1 MKHKRRFALPAL
13 LLAAL
18 LAAALLPGCAAQG
31 SGTLRVGVKDDVAN
45 FGLYDDESGRY
56 SGLEID
62 LAELLAQQL
71 GYRDV
76 AFTTVT
82 AATREEL
89 IDDGSLDMV
98 IATYSVTDERR
109 ERYDFST
116 PYYTDST
123 GLLVERSSLFDSITQ
138 LKGCRIGMMRGA
150 ANALAMARY
159 MAMRG
164 IIDRFVVADFDPG
177 RFDGGLDFV
186 EFDSY
191 ADIAQALE
199 CGKVDAF
206 LADQSI
212 LSGYRTDDRVLLEDA
227 FAIQQYG
234 VCTQKGSALSARV
247 DEAIRTWKADGTLAA
262 LRERWGV

>member
-1 MKHKRRFALPAL
+1 MKHKRRFVLPAL

-18 LAAALLPGCAAQG
+18 LAAAALPGCAAQS

-45 FGLYDDESGRY
+45 FGLYDEESGRY

-62 LAELLAQQL
+62 LAELLREQL
-71 GYRDV
+71 GYRDIE
-76 AFTTVT
+76 FTTVSAT
-82 AATREEL
+82 TREEL

-98 IATYSVTDERR
+98 IATYSITDERR

-123 GLLVERSSLFDSITQ
+123 GLLVERSSLLTSVTQ

-150 ANALAMARY
+150 TNALALARY

-164 IIDRFVVADFDPG
+164 IIDRFVVADFVPAS
-177 RFDGGLDFV
+177 FDGGLDFV

-199 CGKVDAF
+199 YGEVDAF

-212 LSGYRTDDRVLLEDA
+212 LSGYRSDDRMIMEDA

-234 VCTQKGSALSARV
+234 VCTRKGSALSARV
-247 DEAIRTWKADGTLAA
+247 DEAIQTWKADGTLAA